1 MKRGFTLIEVITTLA
16 IVGVLAAISVPNM
29 KAYLLKTEYTALD
42 TVMKFLMRAEEIYY
56 AEEDE
61 FFPQQGTIN
70 IPKGVK
76 VSVPELSYTFPEGH
90 NHRYVIYGLNRDF
103 GAFKIRYYYIL
114 IYSDFDFNG
123 NGQNDLFMAITYI
136 LNNNYVYQRWV
147 RQLW

>member
-1 MKRGFTLIEVITTLA
+1 VKRGFTIIEVITTLA
-16 IVGVLAAISVPNM
+16 VVGVLAAISVPNM

-56 AEEDE
+56 AEEEE
-61 FFPQQGTIN
+61 FFPRQGTVN

-76 VSVPELSYTFPEGH
+76 VSIPELSYTFPEGH
-90 NHRYVIYGLNRDF
+90 KHRYVIYGINLDF
-103 GAFKIRYYYIL
+103 GPYKIRYYQLL

-123 NGQNDLFMAITYI
+123 NGQNDLFIAITYM
-136 LNNNYVYQRWV
+136 LNNEYERYRWV